1 MGKEIFQRAE
11 ALLGTEAMERIS
23 EQRVII
29 FGTGGVGS
37 WCAEALVRTG
47 VRLLTIVDFDCVD
60 VTNIN
65 RQLMA
70 TTQTVGQP
78 KVESLRKRLLEINP
92 DAEITA
98 LQKTFSE
105 ETADEFDLDKYDYI
119 IDAIDSLKDK
129 ALLILKA
136 CETEAR
142 LFSSMGA
149 ALKLDSTKIQVAEFW
164 KVKGDPLAR
173 ALRNRFKKEKTFP
186 RHKFQCVYSD
196 EAGQKPTANS
206 QQLAKG
212 SLVHITATFGM
223 TLAGLIIQDIRRL
236 VLLLVLMMTLG
247 IHAQNTD
254 QKRQDIDLDS
264 PTFVPT
270 VKVGK
275 VLENGDSIQY
285 MEMNNVYVYPP
296 ITFSSKK
303 QQQAY
308 NRLVKNVKIVLP
320 IAKEARAIM
329 METAEFLE
337 TLPDKKA
344 RDAHMKLVEKSIM
357 KEYKPR
363 MKKLTYSQGKL
374 LIKLIYRESNSSGYE
389 LIQAFLGPVRAGFYQ
404 AFAWA
409 FGASLKKKYDPE
421 GVDRLTERVVLMV
434 EAGQI

>member
-1 MGKEIFQRAE
+1 
-11 ALLGTEAMERIS
+11 
-23 EQRVII
+23 VY
-29 FGTGGVGS
+29 
-37 WCAEALVRTG
+37 
-47 VRLLTIVDFDCVD
+47 
-60 VTNIN
+60 
-65 RQLMA
+65 
-70 TTQTVGQP
+70 
-78 KVESLRKRLLEINP
+78 
-92 DAEITA
+92 
-98 LQKTFSE
+98 SE
-105 ETADEFDLDKYDYI
+105 E
-119 IDAIDSLKDK
+119 SP
-129 ALLILKA
+129 LIV
-136 CETEAR
+136 E
-142 LFSSMGA
+142 
-149 ALKLDSTKIQVAEFW
+149 
-164 KVKGDPLAR
+164 
-173 ALRNRFKKEKTFP
+173 
-186 RHKFQCVYSD
+186 
-196 EAGQKPTANS
+196 GQES
-206 QQLAKG
+206 VVKG

-223 TLAGLIIQDIRRL
+223 TLAGLVVQDIKRL
-236 VLLLVLMMTLG
+236 VLLLLVMVTMG
-247 IHAQNTD
+247 VYAQNNH

-329 METAEFLE
+329 METAEYLE
-337 TLPDKKA
+337 TLPDKKTKE
-344 RDAHMKLVEKSIM
+344 AHMKRVEKSIM

-363 MKKLTYSQGKL
+363 MKKLTFSQGKL

-421 GVDRLTERVVLMV
+421 GIDRLTERVVLMV

>member
-11 ALLGTEAMERIS
+11 ALLGTEAIEHIS
-23 EQRVII
+23 KQRVII

-78 KVESLRKRLLEINP
+78 KVEALRKRLLEINP